1 MQIPQAAREISE
13 QHSCQAALHGCLPAE
28 TAPALPEQCSS
39 HLQGAAF
46 SERSENGEFN
56 FAAAAPPEAN
66 PLRYTHFALRFSRS
80 RNPFCFQNIFESL
93 WHKETNPW
101 HA

>member
-1 MQIPQAAREISE
+1 MQIPQAAREIRE

-56 FAAAAPPEAN
+56 FAATAPGEAN
-66 PLRYTHFALRFSRS
+66 PLRYTHFALRFFALRFSRS
-80 RNPFCFQNIFESL
+80 RNPFCFQNIL
-93 WHKETNPW
+93 NR
-101 HA
+101 